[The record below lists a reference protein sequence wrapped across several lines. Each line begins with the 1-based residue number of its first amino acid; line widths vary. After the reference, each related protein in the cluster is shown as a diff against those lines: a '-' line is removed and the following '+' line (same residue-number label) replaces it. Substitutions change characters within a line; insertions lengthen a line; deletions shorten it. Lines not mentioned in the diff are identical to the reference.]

1 MIPQKTIKELIDKH
15 TTLEKDLSSVDID
28 KKLFAEMSKEY
39 ADLNEI
45 IEDAKKYLSFDNEKI
60 ELEKILEEK
69 NSDEEL
75 KKLAEVELNSLKSSH
90 EKNEKKLKLFLLP
103 KDEADKKNAI
113 IEIRAGTGGLEAS
126 LFASDLLRCMKK

>member
-1 MIPQKTIKELIDKH
+1 
-15 TTLEKDLSSVDID
+15 
-28 KKLFAEMSKEY
+28 MSKEY

-45 IEDAKKYLSFDNEKI
+45 IEDAKKYLSFDKEKI

-90 EKNEKKLKLFLLP
+90 EKNEK
-103 KDEADKKNAI
+103 N
-113 IEIRAGTGGLEAS
+113 
-126 LFASDLLRCMKK
+126 